1 MPPGNSSEHHEVYMH
16 DSSSDDS
23 ITTNLDQVGKLN
35 LNLSLDISSYINKEN
50 FNLPTLPSLD
60 LKLPSLQI
68 LSNDISN
75 FINSYVKS
83 SNNEE
88 RVNEVK
94 DEQTKLDII
103 KTAISTRI
111 QMNNFLRDL
120 NLGLSLSAAVDR
132 LQPLTDIIHE
142 TIFLPAED
150 SDEES
155 ENAFGKSQ
163 DKSLTE
169 PVGVGSIV
177 NKHRT
182 ITHEIVKPDSTTQNP
197 PGGTR
202 HKKTNRKMKRY
213 SADEYDSTTFNSEN
227 DDFDGLTTEE
237 VRDLTDLDSLD
248 DFSKED
254 LLRGKIQ
261 RIHGLKNVSQGLKNK
276 LVTRLMMGNYYKYIK
291 IKAKANDDV
300 LKDFK
305 KQKLVFNPT
314 NLEPSSLSRN
324 SELADND
331 KQDHSDDMEFLSDNE
346 DDEIIISEE
355 DQQPTFHN
363 PPFNTIMGCPHYQRN
378 CKVECPI
385 CLRWYPCRFC
395 HDQQVKDH
403 KLVRADVK
411 HVLCMK
417 CNTPQVP
424 CDSFCTSCGSEL
436 ACYFCSVCK
445 LYDNDPSKD
454 IYHCDRCGICRLG
467 LGLGKDYFHC
477 DTCNICLSID
487 LKDKHK
493 CVANTTHCNCPVCNE
508 YLFTSINKVVFM
520 KCGHLIHQHC
530 YDELSKHT
538 YKCPLCKKTIAN
550 VEAQFRILDQE
561 IQQQP
566 LPAPYNL
573 WRCIITCN
581 DCKGKSNVLF
591 HILGLKCK
599 YCKSYN
605 TTQIKLIKPEEE
617 EELDIEPE
625 NDSLPLFVSNA
636 TRFVEASLLSNFSVD
651 EQSFSQEEGYFAD
664 SNRETTECD
673 HLDGEDGQ
681 NMFGLKNLTST
692 LSNMS
697 YSSGEE
703 ETSQYSI
710 SNITTRLQNFVNS
723 VTTTN
728 PSRPASPDTRLGGIF
743 RSIENELDSSD
754 ADTIGGF

>member
-1 MPPGNSSEHHEVYMH
+1 MH

-23 ITTNLDQVGKLN
+23 ITANLDQVGKLN

-202 HKKTNRKMKRY
+202 HKKTSRKMKRY

-237 VRDLTDLDSLD
+237 VRDLTDLDSFD

-261 RIHGLKNVSQGLKNK
+261 RIHGLTNVSQGLKNK
-276 LVTRLMMGNYYKYIK
+276 LVTRLMMGNYYKYMK
-291 IKAKANDDV
+291 MKAKANDDV

-314 NLEPSSLSRN
+314 NLEPSSLTKN
-324 SELADND
+324 SGMADND
-331 KQDHSDDMEFLSDNE
+331 KQDKSDDMEFLSDNDE
-346 DDEIIISEE
+346 DEIIISEE

-378 CKVECPI
+378 CKVECPV
-385 CLRWYPCRFC
+385 CLRWFPCRFC

-508 YLFTSINKVVFM
+508 YLFTSISKVVFM

-636 TRFVEASLLSNFSVD
+636 TRYVEASLLSNFSVD

-673 HLDGEDGQ
+673 HLDEEDGQ
-681 NMFGLKNLTST
+681 NMFGLKKLTNT

-710 SNITTRLQNFVNS
+710 SNITSRLQNFVNS
-723 VTTTN
+723 VTTTS